1 MKHIKLFEQFISEE
15 ESPKPSAKDI
25 FIPRRLKERWDDLL
39 IPYLNKGYTKEQIF
53 VVKPIDETF
62 IINMGNIEKFKNI
75 KVIIGNIE
83 IKRISD
89 LSILNIEE
97 ISGDF
102 DCVATDLINLKGVPK
117 IINGNF
123 YCYRSHL
130 TSLVDGPNIVTGDFD
145 CSYNKLTSL
154 EGGPSTVGGSFS
166 CSNNT
171 KKFTEEE
178 VRKVVDVKGKVYV

>member
-1 MKHIKLFEQFISEE
+1 MSYIKLFEQFISEE
-15 ESPKPSAKDI
+15 ETPKPSAKDI

-39 IPYLNKGYTKEQIF
+39 LPYLNKGYTKEQIF